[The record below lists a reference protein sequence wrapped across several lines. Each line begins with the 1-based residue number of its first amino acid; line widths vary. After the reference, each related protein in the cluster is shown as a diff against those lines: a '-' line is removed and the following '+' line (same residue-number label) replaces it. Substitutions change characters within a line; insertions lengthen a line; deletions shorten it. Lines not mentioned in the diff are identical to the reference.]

1 MPVIPWSDMLSV
13 GVQDIDNQHRVLV
26 GLLNQL
32 GDVVQGQVSE
42 WDQGAV
48 LTALVDYT
56 HTHFQFEEDLMRRVG
71 YEETD
76 SHVQQH
82 HDLVRAVAAM
92 VDAQAR
98 GEQADAEAL
107 VVFLRDW
114 LTGHIMGTDRVL
126 GQALNARGVR

>member
-1 MPVIPWSDMLSV
+1 
-13 GVQDIDNQHRVLV
+13 VLFRS
-26 GLLNQL
+26 QL